1 LRSEIRDFENE
12 KKTKM
17 KTIIVTLVSIEVE
30 MQQLQLWSEQRP
42 SDTALASTQPFC
54 IDTLTLPEW
63 IQFILL
69 DRLRSM
75 IDQSIAL
82 PKQCGVAPIAQEYFK
97 HSELGGQQLT
107 ALLEQLDRQLGAQ

>member
-1 LRSEIRDFENE
+1 
-12 KKTKM
+12 M
-17 KTIIVTLVSIEVE
+17 KTITATLVSIEAE
-30 MQQLQLWSEQRP
+30 MQQLQLWNEQRP
-42 SDTALASTQPFC
+42 SDAALASTQPFC

-82 PKQCGVAPIAQEYFK
+82 PNQCGVTPIAQEYFK
-97 HSELGGQQLT
+97 HSELDGMRLT
-107 ALLEQLDRQLGAQ
+107 TLLEQLDQQLSAQ